1 MTLKKLCK
9 ALNWEEKGIRR
20 WRDFIEELQYVVAFG
35 EGELRRLQEED
46 AARNLI
52 ESHVS
57 VATRDEIIQ
66 AVRQS
71 PIGGDGMYIVPCDT
85 HYRILDSTGWGGA
98 LDYTGV
104 DKRKYIS
111 EFFDCDNFAIVLAAV
126 CAMKFHINSVGIV
139 FDFGGGHAYAVLP
152 VRQADG
158 SIKIIILEPQNDRYI
173 ISLGGMYQGKFGIAI
188 FA

>member
-9 ALNWEEKGIRR
+9 VLNWQEKGIRR
-20 WRDFIEELQYVVAFG
+20 WRDFIEELQYVVAVG
-35 EGELRRLQEED
+35 EDALRELEKED

-52 ESHVS
+52 ESHIS
-57 VATRDEIIQ
+57 IASRDEIID
-66 AVRQS
+66 AVRRS
-71 PIGGDGMYIVPCDT
+71 PIGGDGMYIVAADT
-85 HYRILDSTGWGGA
+85 KYRILDGAGWGGA
-98 LDYTGV
+98 LDFTGV
-104 DKRKYIS
+104 DKRQYIS

-139 FDFGGGHAYAVLP
+139 FDFSGGHAYAVLP
-152 VRQADG
+152 VRQPDG
-158 SIKIIILEPQNDRYI
+158 SIKIIILEPQNDTYI